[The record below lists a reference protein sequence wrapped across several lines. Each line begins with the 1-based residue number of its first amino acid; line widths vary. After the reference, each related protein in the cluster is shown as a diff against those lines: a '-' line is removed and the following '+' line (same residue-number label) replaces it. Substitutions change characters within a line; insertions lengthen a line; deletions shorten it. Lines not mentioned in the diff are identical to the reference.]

1 MNFFMN
7 IRNMLLMMLM
17 VMADFNAWAEIYDYH
32 ADVKGMVCA
41 FCAYSVSKNI
51 SQLPGV
57 DADSVN
63 VDLKGGQ
70 LDFRS
75 DQKVSEQKI
84 SALFNESGFTV
95 SNLTVSEMPV
105 NISNVKN
112 TVSLDL
118 QLDVFKIDQLTGVIE
133 AIGNIAARSASRL
146 VINAPA
152 AQEET
157 ILKPLLMGRQQVIK
171 VRFIPV
177 ESDKVRLQLFDTRD
191 DRES

>member
-1 MNFFMN
+1 MN
-7 IRNMLLMMLM
+7 IRKLLLMILL
-17 VMADFNAWAEIYDYH
+17 VMAGFNAWAGTYNYH

-57 DADSVN
+57 DADSVD

-70 LDFRS
+70 LSFRS

-95 SNLTVSEMPV
+95 SNLTVSETST
-105 NISNVKN
+105 NISNVKK
-112 TVSLDL
+112 TASLDL
-118 QLDVFKIDQLTGVIE
+118 QLDVFKIDQLTDVIE
-133 AIGNIAARSASRL
+133 AIGNIAARSPSRL
-146 VINAPA
+146 VINAPI

-191 DRES
+191 DSES